1 MQYPPLKIPLG
12 DFEKIL
18 LDFLSTKSAGTSE
31 YDLIQFLR
39 EQDLFSLDSGEL
51 LSSDSLV
58 MFRIHFIVFHT
69 LYRLRDRVRQQGL
82 NDIDLNPVCIRL
94 LHYQN
99 NESALV
105 EYDALYE
112 YYMDTENLENTG
124 SEDVDEMLQ
133 RFWLR
138 LDNSERRAE
147 ALKEL
152 ELNDPVSD
160 DAIRKQYRRLAMKH
174 HPDRGGEREKLQR
187 INAAVSILLNSYQL
201 DSN

>member
-18 LDFLSTKSAGTSE
+18 LDFLSTKSNGTSE

-99 NESALV
+99 NESALI